1 MTFDFDK
8 AATLRIMLQEDE
20 VQELLERFPK
30 LSRTEIT
37 DVISRTGPMR
47 SAVEAELSSISRL
60 KR

>member
-1 MTFDFDK
+1 MTFDK
-8 AATLRIMLQEDE
+8 AATLRVMLQEDE
-20 VQELLERFPK
+20 VVELMTTFPK

-47 SAVEAELSSISRL
+47 SAVESELDRISRL